1 MALANPGLL
10 WRKTNAPISSSRTDD
25 IWFATSDV
33 GWAVNS
39 NGQIVKT
46 EDGGNSWTVQL
57 QDTSVYLRCIG
68 FAGTQFGWAGT
79 VSGPRRL
86 FATRDG
92 GATWTT
98 VANLPDKPTKVCGIS
113 VVDEQVI
120 YASGTNDPSDDPA
133 VLRTRDGGATWD
145 LIDMR
150 AHASLLVDIHFQD
163 RNRGWVVG
171 GRDVIACPGRR
182 ATRDV
187 VRPVVLFTEDGGT
200 TWTDLIPANAKRR
213 FPLGEWGW
221 KIFFLNDRIAF
232 ISLENFVDGAILKSV
247 DGGKSWD
254 RLRINDRQRNS
265 NLEGIGFISEDTGWV
280 GGWGDIDFIGGF
292 TSQTQDGANNWDNAN
307 EVGFRLNRFRFFGK
321 PVTVGYASGD
331 TIYKYSTGPTIIAP
345 ELMAAAPSLIRT
357 PHSAVVSPDGEDMV
371 IDVPQ
376 NARSLSASVWDRF
389 GNRVELLSETRPS
402 PGPRTIRWT
411 PEGPLAAHLLGSTGV
426 FRVAVD
432 DFVESRL
439 VALSRIER

>member
-1 MALANPGLL
+1 VA
-10 WRKTNAPISSSRTDD
+10 SRGTD
-25 IWFATSDV
+25 
-33 GWAVNS
+33 
-39 NGQIVKT
+39 
-46 EDGGNSWTVQL
+46 
-57 QDTSVYLRCIG
+57 
-68 FAGTQFGWAGT
+68 
-79 VSGPRRL
+79 
-86 FATRDG
+86 
-92 GATWTT
+92 
-98 VANLPDKPTKVCGIS
+98 CG
-113 VVDEQVI
+113 V
-120 YASGTNDPSDDPA
+120 
-133 VLRTRDGGATWD
+133 
-145 LIDMR
+145 
-150 AHASLLVDIHFQD
+150 
-163 RNRGWVVG
+163 
-171 GRDVIACPGRR
+171 
-182 ATRDV
+182 
-187 VRPVVLFTEDGGT
+187 
-200 TWTDLIPANAKRR
+200 
-213 FPLGEWGW
+213 
-221 KIFFLNDRIAF
+221 
-232 ISLENFVDGAILKSV
+232 
-247 DGGKSWD
+247 
-254 RLRINDRQRNS
+254 NDRQRNS

-402 PGPRTIRWT
+402 SGPRTVRWT
-411 PEGPLAAHLLGSTGV
+411 PEDPLAAHLLGSTGV